1 MNKHSS
7 RYRSMIYLKGKWSY
21 RRADLVRRFNV
32 GRVFVVRV
40 KGLGFRVQGLGFTVQ
55 GLGFSPRARSSASMA
70 ATAAASAAA
79 PPSSSASPA
88 SSQGLTLVHVRAQLQ
103 QLQDTFMS

>member
-1 MNKHSS
+1 
-7 RYRSMIYLKGKWSY
+7 
-21 RRADLVRRFNV
+21 
-32 GRVFVVRV
+32 
-40 KGLGFRVQGLGFTVQ
+40 
-55 GLGFSPRARSSASMA
+55 MA